1 MKKVNNTQNSDPF
14 KDMTLSEIIFAE
26 AGKNIKEAERMRG
39 GDSEVEDSE
48 IMAYQA
54 HTEFIK
60 VLVSFY
66 HYLYRGKE
74 G

>member
-1 MKKVNNTQNSDPF
+1 MKKKNDLF
-14 KDMTLSEIIFAE
+14 KDKTLAEIIFDE
-26 AGKNIKEAERMRG
+26 AGKSIKEAERMRG

>member
-1 MKKVNNTQNSDPF
+1 MKKKDEQF

-26 AGKNIKEAERMRG
+26 AGKSIKEADRMRG
-39 GDSEVEDSE
+39 GNEEVEDSE

-54 HTEFIK
+54 HTEFLK
-60 VLVSFY
+60 VLTTFY
-66 HYLYRGKE
+66 HYLYKGKE